1 MKLNVFKSQLPK
13 DEMCHLRR
21 CEHYISKSWH
31 IELSKY
37 AKQIIILSEIDRNII
52 FSKRIHASEDP
63 FYYQRRRVNSLWRL
77 NCKSLLFTK
86 QSSEKIS
93 CKSFYR
99 GQDTEKYKHT
109 IQFARRFFNN
119 SGSTHI

>member
-21 CEHYISKSWH
+21 CEHYISISWH

-63 FYYQRRRVNSLWRL
+63 FYYQRRRVNSFVEIELQVPSIY
-77 NCKSLLFTK
+77 KTK
-86 QSSEKIS
+86 LRENFLQV
-93 CKSFYR
+93 FLQR
-99 GQDTEKYKHT
+99 
-109 IQFARRFFNN
+109 
-119 SGSTHI
+119 SGH